1 MVLIKDGAINHEAE
15 LGLVK
20 IPIDRQNKSLG
31 QKEKIF
37 LEANLHVPQNSGGIV
52 LFAHGSGSG
61 RHSPRNQLVAGKL
74 NENGLSTLLL
84 DLLTPE
90 EEKIDDQTRKLRF
103 DIRLLSKRLTSA
115 VDWVANNPDT
125 KNLTVGLFGASTGAA
140 AALVS
145 ASERPEIVSAV
156 VSRGGRPELAG
167 KDILRKVQVPTLFLV
182 GAEDQEVL
190 KLNDSA
196 LKDIKAEKKKL
207 TIISGATHLFEE
219 PGKLEQVARIASGWF
234 KCYFLIN
241 EHSRQQQL

>member
-1 MVLIKDGAINHEAE
+1 M
-15 LGLVK
+15 
-20 IPIDRQNKSLG
+20 
-31 QKEKIF
+31 
-37 LEANLHVPQNSGGIV
+37 
-52 LFAHGSGSG
+52 
-61 RHSPRNQLVAGKL
+61 AGKL

-103 DIRLLSKRLTSA
+103 DIGLLSKRLTSA

-167 KDILRKVQVPTLFLV
+167 KDILRKVQAPTLFLV

-207 TIISGATHLFEE
+207 TVISGATHLFEE
-219 PGKLEQVARIASGWF
+219 PDKLEQVAGIASGWF
-234 KCYFLIN
+234 RCYFLIK